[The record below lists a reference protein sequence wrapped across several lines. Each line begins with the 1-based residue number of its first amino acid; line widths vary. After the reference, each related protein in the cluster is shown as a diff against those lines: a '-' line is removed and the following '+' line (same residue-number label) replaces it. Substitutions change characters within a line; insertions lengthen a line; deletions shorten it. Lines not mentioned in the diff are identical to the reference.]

1 VIIGSIGLVLVA
13 AALLVVGLFLGS
25 DPLFYGSIMSSA
37 VAALAL
43 VVGVRQFP
51 AGRLPDADFDHA
63 PVRLG
68 ALPALAYAPPRPIG
82 RATVPGLSVP
92 EQTSGSLIDEVVD
105 ADPWLD
111 QADSSVPSDEPP
123 GQVLSAEDAERLEQ
137 LSTEV
142 IVVDGRPRFHLAE
155 CMHLLGRSRECE
167 PLPVYEAL
175 ELGFTPCGQCEP
187 VDVLLAETPAP

>member
-25 DPLFYGSIMSSA
+25 DPLFYGSIVSSA

-43 VVGVRQFP
+43 LVGVRQFP

-68 ALPALAYAPPRPIG
+68 ALPAIAYGPPRPIG
-82 RATVPGLSVP
+82 RATVP
-92 EQTSGSLIDEVVD
+92 EQPGGSLIEDVVD

-111 QADSSVPSDEPP
+111 QADAAVPSDEPP
-123 GQVLSAEDAERLEQ
+123 GQVLTAEDAERLER

-155 CMHLLGRSRECE
+155 CMHLLGRSRESE
-167 PLPVYEAL
+167 RLPVYEAL

-187 VDVLLAETPAP
+187 IDVLLAETPTP